1 MTYCNPIKTMAQ
13 AIFSSF
19 GEYMKNFTKA
29 LSKDDLSQ
37 KAIILIGWRYDKAQV
52 AIFVS
57 IFSYPSGNPS

>member
-1 MTYCNPIKTMAQ
+1 
-13 AIFSSF
+13 
-19 GEYMKNFTKA
+19 MKNFTKV